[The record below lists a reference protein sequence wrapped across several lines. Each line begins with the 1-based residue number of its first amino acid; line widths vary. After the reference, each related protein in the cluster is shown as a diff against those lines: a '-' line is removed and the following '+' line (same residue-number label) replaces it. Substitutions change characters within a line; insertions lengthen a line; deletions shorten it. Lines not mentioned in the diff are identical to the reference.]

1 MSWHRT
7 GLHILLLFVKT
18 VSWLLVGAVIL
29 FLLFFL
35 PTFNRFRSLYAS
47 EMSAKTAINQA
58 ITAVKSKDFATA
70 SQKAQEAQN
79 HFIQAGEDLS
89 VISSKPWMKNF
100 FVYRNQIDDLTY
112 LTKTGEILSRAVNN
126 SAVLANRFQEV
137 ISSSPTGDFNNL
149 SKEKKAEFFQ
159 LAKESA
165 PELNGVKADISLAS
179 LNLEKIHQIG
189 ILLPV
194 FSQIQDIDKKLT
206 EANSLL
212 DSVVPLA
219 ELSGYFVGSPEPAN
233 FLILLQNND
242 ELRPTGGFLGTYGI
256 LTVENGEI
264 KKFFAEDVYHLD
276 MPVKDTLNIVPPAPI
291 KKYIKTDR
299 WFLRDANWSPDWPTS
314 AQQIEE
320 TYRQEVSLDKKTPVE
335 FNGVVAINPVLAAD
349 LIDLVGPIKVNNVVY
364 KGENFQELLQYEVEV
379 SYVKQNISSWD
390 RKEIINDI
398 FTELKKRLA
407 ALSYNDYPKILT
419 LVNNNL
425 ARKNIQVYLN
435 NPTGQELIKNL
446 GWAGDIKNTESDYL
460 MIVDANLAAFK
471 SDAVVGKNWSYV
483 LNQESDGLKATLDL
497 KYRHDGKY
505 DWRTTKYRSYTRVL
519 APLGSTFV
527 GVSGAET
534 SVDVYNDTALN
545 KTVFGFFFTVEPQK
559 SGEII
564 LEYRLPNKIF
574 EQVKDGSYNL
584 YWQRQSGSRIES
596 AYASLPGRVKQ
607 KIDLSID
614 QRIK

>member
-1 MSWHRT
+1 MSWKRS
-7 GLHILLLFVKT
+7 GLQILLLIIKT
-18 VSWLLVGAVIL
+18 ASWLFVGAVIL

-70 SQKAQEAQN
+70 SLKAQEAQG

-89 VISSKPWMKNF
+89 VISSKSWMKNF

-137 ISSSPTGDFNNL
+137 IASSPTGDFNNL
-149 SKEKKAEFFQ
+149 SKEKKTELFR

-165 PELNGVKADISLAS
+165 PELNGVKADINLAS

-194 FSQIQDIDKKLT
+194 FSQIKDIDKKLI
-206 EANSLL
+206 EANILL
-212 DSVVPLA
+212 NSIVPLA

-314 AQQIEE
+314 ARQIEE
-320 TYRQEVSLDKKTPVE
+320 TYRQEVTLDKKTPVE

-364 KGENFQELLQYEVEV
+364 KGDNFQELLQYEVEV

-390 RKEIINDI
+390 RKEVINDI
-398 FTELKKRLA
+398 FTELKKRLS
-407 ALSYNDYPKILT
+407 ALSYNDYPKILD

-425 ARKNIQVYLN
+425 AKKNIQVYLN
-435 NPTGQELIKNL
+435 NSTGQELIKNL

-471 SDAVVGKNWSYV
+471 SDAVVGKNWSYT
-483 LNQESDGLKATLDL
+483 LNQESNGLRAILNL

-519 APLGSTFV
+519 APLGSTFI

-574 EQVKDGSYNL
+574 EQVKSDTYNL

-596 AYASLPGRVKQ
+596 AYVGLPGRIKQ